1 MKKSSLNDFYNSILN
16 IGSNK
21 DYEPVILNIVSSEV
35 ANLSKH
41 TDSIDGFCKYLA
53 EKISI
58 KLDELGI
65 RNDVIDLNKVLN
77 IDHVF
82 IICEY
87 MYGSSLKRFLID
99 PTYTQFTKKENME
112 IVRFD
117 VWPSEKLSKD
127 ILEDLLNKGMTQID
141 SERFSNYLSSFRKN
155 KIDVN
160 LDEFLMKLRMIEI
173 GKVK

>member
-1 MKKSSLNDFYNSILN
+1 MKKSNLNDFYNSILN
-16 IGSNK
+16 IGSTK
-21 DYEPVILNIVSSEV
+21 DYELDILSIVSNEV
-35 ANLSKH
+35 KELSKH
-41 TDSIDGFCKYLA
+41 TDSFDGFCKYLA

-58 KLDELGI
+58 KLNGLGI
-65 RNDVIDLNKVLN
+65 RNDIIDLNSVLN

-87 MYGSSLKRFLID
+87 MYKGNLKRFLID
-99 PTYTQFTKKENME
+99 PTYSQFTKKEGMS

-117 VWPSEKLSKD
+117 VWPSEKLSKE
-127 ILEDLLNKGMTQID
+127 ILDDLLNKGMVQIN
-141 SERFSNYLSSFRKN
+141 SESFSNYLSSFRKN
-155 KIDVN
+155 KVDVN